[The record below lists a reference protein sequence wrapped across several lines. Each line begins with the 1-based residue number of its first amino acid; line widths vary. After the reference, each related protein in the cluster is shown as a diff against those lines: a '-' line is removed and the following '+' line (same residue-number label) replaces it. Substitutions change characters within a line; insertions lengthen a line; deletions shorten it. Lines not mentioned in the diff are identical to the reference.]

1 MQAEHARA
9 ESAPALAAR
18 VQARSTAEFLEPC
31 RPARNIATQQAIV
44 TDDMLLCKTTM
55 HVHMHLPMRP
65 CARSRHGHTLAHLHA
80 SPCRQCTQAP
90 IQAAHAMHTH
100 TLQCTLCV
108 HTCAYA
114 YNTRPHPPMHS
125 HACTHAHACTARPR
139 SPMPAMC
146 AHACNAQPN
155 LPMHAMHAY
164 VSMRHSHSPCNTT
177 HARVPMR
184 FSHSPCDTAVCLPS
198 RMLNG

>member
-114 YNTRPHPPMHS
+114 YNTRPHPCTP
-125 HACTHAHACTARPR
+125 THAH
-139 SPMPAMC
+139 M
-146 AHACNAQPN
+146 
-155 LPMHAMHAY
+155 PMHAPH
-164 VSMRHSHSPCNTT
+164 VHDLPCLPCVPT
-177 HARVPMR
+177 HATHSQTCPCTPCMLTYPCGTATAHATQRMR
-184 FSHSPCDTAVCLPS
+184 AYPCGSATAHATPPS
-198 RMLNG
+198 ACPRAC